1 MQQIIPVLIAGGAG
15 TRLWPAS
22 RGDKPKPF
30 HRLGMDRTLLQDT
43 ALRFQGPMFAAP
55 VVICSSRH
63 AELARAQLT
72 EAGRPP
78 MAVLAEP
85 EGRNTAPAV
94 IAAAVYGAEIGPETA
109 LLLVHADNLA
119 SDVPALH
126 AAIAGALPAVNAGHI
141 VLFGIKPDGPH
152 TGYGYIQAG
161 IGDGATSPVVSFIE
175 KPDLETARRFV
186 EDPMFSWN
194 GGMFLFRAGDFLG
207 EADRLAPQAAA
218 AVKAAVRD
226 AERQG
231 GVIVMSD
238 AFRAAPA
245 IAVDYAI
252 LEKTDR
258 ARVVM
263 TDFGWSDAGT
273 WSALWGS
280 SPKDG
285 GGNVLSGDVIA
296 TSAADCLAQTDGP
309 TVVLAGVS
317 DLVVV
322 VENGIV
328 LVASRAAADGAY
340 KALDLDQRPDLK

>member
-30 HRLGMDRTLLQDT
+30 HKLGMERTLLQDT

-55 VVICSSRH
+55 IVICSIRH
-63 AELARAQLT
+63 AELARAQLIA
-72 EAGRPP
+72 AGVEP

-94 IAAAVYGAEIGPETA
+94 IAAAVYGAEIGPQSV
-109 LLLVHADNLA
+109 LMLVHADNLA
-119 SDVPALH
+119 SDIPTLH
-126 AAIAGALPAVNAGHI
+126 AAVAGALPAVNAGHI
-141 VLFGIKPDGPH
+141 VLFGIKPDGPRVE
-152 TGYGYIQAG
+152 YGYIQAG
-161 IGDGATSPVVSFIE
+161 LGDGATHAVTAFVE
-175 KPDLETARRFV
+175 KPDIETARRFV
-186 EDPMFSWN
+186 ADPAYSWN
-194 GGMFLFRAGDFLG
+194 GGMFLFQAGGFLD
-207 EADRLAPQAAA
+207 EARRLAPEATLAVIA
-218 AVKAAVRD
+218 AV
-226 AERQG
+226 AEARREG
-231 GVIVMSD
+231 GVVAMSD
-238 AFRAAPA
+238 AFRTAPA

-258 ARVVM
+258 ARVVI

-280 SPKDG
+280 SPKDEA
-285 GGNVLSGDVIA
+285 GNVLSGDVITA
-296 TSAADCLAQTDGP
+296 GADHCLAQTDGP

-322 VENGIV
+322 VENGVV
-328 LVASRAAADGAY
+328 LVASRSAADGAY
-340 KALDLDQRPDLK
+340 K